1 MALSLKEGKLEYVE
15 INPLSNPKGVKRLC
29 EICEKPAYRQCKNCR
44 MELLRIS
51 KQQSYRYLFE
61 GQYELAIPAAL
72 QSLRFSMAVSGDNP
86 IDLVPSYLILGEA
99 SIGIFHFIL
108 GMKRHYEA
116 ENYLSLAKW
125 AILKSEDCANDIKS
139 QLHRNF
145 GQLYAAQG
153 QYDKA
158 LHQLALDITC
168 ITMHTN
174 NPEDVAVSGGY
185 YHMGIIFQ
193 KQGRNEDA
201 IAFYDIVV
209 SIWSKVWTPSFKL
222 DIAQAAE
229 AIQMISSIHKFR
241 QQTTEP
247 TSSAV
252 RTSSFTL
259 AKMYFSAGQYDRAK
273 EQGFKALE
281 AFEAAL
287 GREHSATI
295 EVRTFLKSAASLAPM
310 ITQRK
315 HRGSFGSGTAAPV

>member
-1 MALSLKEGKLEYVE
+1 
-15 INPLSNPKGVKRLC
+15 
-29 EICEKPAYRQCKNCR
+29 
-44 MELLRIS
+44 MELLRVS

-72 QSLRFSMAVSGDNP
+72 QSLRFSMALSGDNP
-86 IDLVPSYLILGEA
+86 INLVPSYLILGEA
-99 SIGIFHFIL
+99 SIG
-108 GMKRHYEA
+108 MKRYYEA

-125 AILKSEDCANDIKS
+125 AILKSDDCANDIKS

-168 ITMHTN
+168 ITLHTD

-201 IAFYDIVV
+201 QAFYEIVV
-209 SIWSKVWTPSFKL
+209 SIWSKVWTPNYKL

-241 QQTTEP
+241 QQTAEL
-247 TSSAV
+247 TSSAY

-295 EVRTFLKSAASLAPM
+295 EVRTFLKNAASLAPM
-310 ITQRK
+310 ITQRR
-315 HRGSFGSGTAAPV
+315 HRGSFGNTLPV